1 MKGHPVCR
9 WAMCSNDCQEASASL
24 QVDRQGT
31 RIDHNGSLRVAKLLH
46 FTSRSL
52 SVIM

>member
-1 MKGHPVCR
+1 MTGHLVCR
-9 WAMCSNDCQEASASL
+9 WATCANDCQEVGASL

-52 SVIM
+52 SVIK